1 MKSAG
6 KLSIVSTPI
15 GNLGDITLRALEVLK
30 NSDMILCED
39 TRHTAK
45 LLSHF
50 EIKKHLRSFHAHS
63 TDNETAKILE
73 LVEEGK
79 HLALVTDAGTPG
91 ISDPGTILISQVLE
105 AYGSEALE
113 IIPGPSALTAGIAR
127 SGIPTHQ
134 FRFLGFAPAKKG
146 RQTFFAD
153 IASNPDA
160 TVFYESSH
168 KIEKTIAEL
177 VKVLDPE
184 RIIALCRELT
194 KMHEETIRGTAEQVQ
209 ETLASDANKL
219 RGEHVIIVAP
229 SDFYKK

>member
-1 MKSAG
+1 MSTHG

-15 GNLGDITLRALEVLK
+15 GNLGDITMRALEILRAADV
-30 NSDMILCED
+30 ILCED
-39 TRHTAK
+39 TRHSGK

-50 EIKKHLRSFHAHS
+50 EIKKPLRSFHAHS

-73 LVEEGK
+73 LIEEGK

-91 ISDPGTILISQVLE
+91 ISDPGTILISKVLE
-105 AYGSEALE
+105 VYGSEAVE
-113 IIPGPSALTAGIAR
+113 IIPGPSALTAAIAR

-153 IASNPDA
+153 IAANPDA

-168 KIEKTIAEL
+168 KIEKTMAEL
-177 VKVLDPE
+177 AKVLDGG

-194 KMHEETIRGTAEQVQ
+194 KMHEETIRGTAEQVK
-209 ETLASDANKL
+209 EVLASDANKL

-229 SDFYKK
+229 KDFYIH